1 MDVSKVACHHLRL
14 SPLGDVVSGLVSW
27 SVGMLHPNVTLTNG
41 GEPGSIPDTR
51 RNRNSGDVARERGML
66 SRDVEV

>member
-1 MDVSKVACHHLRL
+1 MDVSKVACYHLRL
-14 SPLGDVVSGLVSW
+14 SPLGDVRLVSW
-27 SVGMLHPNVTLTNG
+27 SVDMLHTNVTLTNG

-66 SRDVEV
+66 NRDAEV